1 MHFAIRAGI
10 LEALLDTDTPGCSG
24 AGCGWGSREMEPE
37 FPQQRWLSGR
47 AVGSRSPRAG
57 SRSPRLCCCALAPSG
72 RSDGLCSASPDWFGV
87 VLQLK
92 SRETGRT
99 FVSTEFK
106 FYNCSAHQL

>member
-1 MHFAIRAGI
+1 VGP
-10 LEALLDTDTPGCSG
+10 DGG
-24 AGCGWGSREMEPE
+24 GSRERKATRLPASTPGEDGSAPA
-37 FPQQRWLSGR
+37 S
-47 AVGSRSPRAG
+47 AVASFVTAG
-57 SRSPRLCCCALAPSG
+57 G
-72 RSDGLCSASPDWFGV
+72 TDGLCFASADWFGV

>member
-1 MHFAIRAGI
+1 MASLA
-10 LEALLDTDTPGCSG
+10 PG
-24 AGCGWGSREMEPE
+24 AGTD
-37 FPQQRWLSGR
+37 
-47 AVGSRSPRAG
+47 
-57 SRSPRLCCCALAPSG
+57 RLWF
-72 RSDGLCSASPDWFGV
+72 ASPDWFGV

>member
-1 MHFAIRAGI
+1 MPGGVGRQKQPDFHLLPQKQMARHAGRR
-10 LEALLDTDTPGCSG
+10 G
-24 AGCGWGSREMEPE
+24 AGAPAS
-37 FPQQRWLSGR
+37 
-47 AVGSRSPRAG
+47 AVASFVTAAG
-57 SRSPRLCCCALAPSG
+57 T
-72 RSDGLCSASPDWFGV
+72 DGLWFASPDWFGV

>member
-1 MHFAIRAGI
+1 MRGLMPGGVGRRKQPDFHLLPQKQVARHAGRR
-10 LEALLDTDTPGCSG
+10 G
-24 AGCGWGSREMEPE
+24 AGAPAS
-37 FPQQRWLSGR
+37 
-47 AVGSRSPRAG
+47 AVASFVTAAG
-57 SRSPRLCCCALAPSG
+57 T
-72 RSDGLCSASPDWFGV
+72 DGLWFASPDWFGV